1 MTMLVL
7 RQLEETPEHFRTVL
21 KAGGVLD
28 VVERYPCAPAPRM
41 LIEWLKRRWR
51 VQRIHDQ
58 SGGICTSDLMRELQV
73 APDTRLP
80 ALWVMLRA
88 GGCACCFL
96 ALVPCQREGK
106 SCCLRAS
113 HSCNLRKQ
121 RAMLLTA
128 PPMIPQAYASC
139 HSAVGM
145 AAGIVSL
152 HPKTGNTCAGSGEA
166 VLHKRRDKARRE
178 APRPRGAHRGGA
190 PLHLVRRAWGAA
202 HGMSVQSAC
211 MVAGALCMIRL
222 YVRPACL

>member
-121 RAMLLTA
+121 RVMLLTA

-139 HSAVGM
+139 HNAVGM

-152 HPKTGNTCAGSGEA
+152 HPTTGNTCAGSGEA
-166 VLHKRRDKARRE
+166 VLHKRRDK
-178 APRPRGAHRGGA
+178 RGGKHRGRMERTAEGHPCIWCAAHGA
-190 PLHLVRRAWGAA
+190 PLMGCPCNQHAWLQ
-202 HGMSVQSAC
+202 VLSA
-211 MVAGALCMIRL
+211 
-222 YVRPACL
+222 